1 MNCVPLDGMAAASTL
16 GRVSA
21 AAARAGAG
29 GLAEGPAGA
38 AVGAGALATVVVGA
52 GAGDAAAGAGAAG
65 AAAAVRNG
73 NPPEHCGPPTCSSQ
87 ASVQPLAIAARR
99 FLRPGWVSPS
109 FSRIRVGMASL
120 AFD

>member
-65 AAAAVRNG
+65 AAAAVRTG
-73 NPPEHCGPPTCSSQ
+73 NPPEHCGPPPCSSQ
-87 ASVQPLAIAARR
+87 ASVLP
-99 FLRPGWVSPS
+99 PGTMVWPERLCPISWAMMLTGAQLLDLV
-109 FSRIRVGMASL
+109 A
-120 AFD
+120 